1 MILFLFFLV
10 GFIFVLLLFDIL
22 IFSSIK
28 IKVKN
33 LKIDNSK
40 IKEGYELNVLIYFL
54 NKIPIYRIKLNSNKL
69 KKIQNSKR
77 FKRIKAQNF
86 HEIIPSIKD
95 LFKLINYISIEIQ
108 KLNLNLSIGT
118 ENAVTTSYLT
128 AIIASIIGI
137 LITKLSKRNI
147 DKCKFTT
154 NPLYNSK
161 NEYSIRIDG
170 IFCIKIV
177 HIINGMLNLTKKG
190 SSDRY
195 ERASNRRSYAYRYE

>member
-137 LITKLSKRNI
+137 LITKLS
-147 DKCKFTT
+147 